1 MLKQCLVNVDFSR
14 LHVNPQLRPKC
25 GEIFYE
31 SENEFCSFQLVCC
44 LCEMKHF
51 AFDDF
56 SMHIR
61 NVHFDKQG
69 KPRTQVKADRNDACQ
84 QLPPLNVTAN
94 AGDDERNEGSDEDD
108 NDGDTLRVCSFDE
121 VKLET
126 VQLENNKNGRAE
138 DSCHSAD
145 ELDAPTAGVPS
156 FTDVDD
162 DEEATDSEAE
172 PQSVFKKQPDPKEYP
187 CKYCRGK
194 YTTQKYLNMH
204 VKVRHPHPNGFK
216 CTDCDA
222 TFDVQ
227 RAMLSHRRKEH
238 TEFPCNVCGKVYKS
252 SRTLLRHVQAHS
264 GLRQFKCEHESCGK
278 SFVSQHNLT
287 SHRRVHSTERN
298 YVCELCGYRSRYRD
312 ALIVHRR
319 THTGEK
325 PFKCQ
330 TCARCF
336 ASKSLLNEHQAMHS
350 TERPYKCDHCEAAFS
365 RPKALYHHKHLHL
378 GVKKFKCKI
387 CGNAYAQAAGLSAH
401 MRGHKAQAING
412 IVDSGSAI
420 ACPPHL

>member
-172 PQSVFKKQPDPKEYP
+172 PQSVFK
-187 CKYCRGK
+187 
-194 YTTQKYLNMH
+194 
-204 VKVRHPHPNGFK
+204 VS
-216 CTDCDA
+216 CT
-222 TFDVQ
+222 
-227 RAMLSHRRKEH
+227 
-238 TEFPCNVCGKVYKS
+238 
-252 SRTLLRHVQAHS
+252 
-264 GLRQFKCEHESCGK
+264 
-278 SFVSQHNLT
+278 
-287 SHRRVHSTERN
+287 
-298 YVCELCGYRSRYRD
+298 RY
-312 ALIVHRR
+312 
-319 THTGEK
+319 
-325 PFKCQ
+325 
-330 TCARCF
+330 
-336 ASKSLLNEHQAMHS
+336 
-350 TERPYKCDHCEAAFS
+350 
-365 RPKALYHHKHLHL
+365 
-378 GVKKFKCKI
+378 
-387 CGNAYAQAAGLSAH
+387 
-401 MRGHKAQAING
+401 
-412 IVDSGSAI
+412 IVDNVINVICRNNPIPRSTHANTAGANTRLRST
-420 ACPPHL
+420 